1 MKVGLLTRNENAWC
15 SLQLRKSFRKRQVD
29 VTCFGFEDLIARV
42 QSDPAVS
49 FRSLDL
55 ISELNAVL
63 VRPVGRGS
71 LEQVIFRLNM
81 LQKLSRS
88 GLKVINPPAAIEK
101 AADKYNTL
109 VLISEQGVNV
119 PKTVVTENVKA
130 ALDAFREFGCDAVI
144 KPVFGSRGIGAA
156 RISDSDIAER
166 VFRTLKFNKQILYV
180 QEYVEHGTSDIR
192 AFVVGN
198 KVVAAMRRVAKSW
211 KTNVSLGAK
220 PVSIKLPADMEE
232 LAVRTA
238 KAIGCEIAGVD
249 LVDTGSEP
257 IVLEINS
264 QPGWRG
270 LQTITERSI
279 ADLIADHVIEYAGRK

>member
-1 MKVGLLTRNENAWC
+1 
-15 SLQLRKSFRKRQVD
+15 
-29 VTCFGFEDLIARV
+29 
-42 QSDPAVS
+42 
-49 FRSLDL
+49 
-55 ISELNAVL
+55 
-63 VRPVGRGS
+63 
-71 LEQVIFRLNM
+71 
-81 LQKLSRS
+81 
-88 GLKVINPPAAIEK
+88 
-101 AADKYNTL
+101 
-109 VLISEQGVNV
+109 VNV

-130 ALDAFREFGCDAVI
+130 AMDAFRKFGCDAVI

-192 AFVVGN
+192 AFVIGD
-198 KVVAAMRRVAKSW
+198 KVVAAMRRVANSW

-220 PVSIKLPADMEE
+220 PVTITLPSDMEE

-249 LVDTGSEP
+249 LVDAGSEP
-257 IVLEINS
+257 TILEINS

-279 ADLIADHVIEYAGRK
+279 SDLIADHIIEYAGRK